1 MELHIYGGLWGRGGE
16 AEGGGERETGHAF
29 PENDVTA
36 SQPSL

>member
-1 MELHIYGGLWGRGGE
+1 MELHIHGGCGGGAGE